1 YRVEKKRRVR
11 RLRPTNSC
19 WIACESDSG
28 ELPAF
33 FRLKEIAIGAA
44 DVSARRRAGTAAQNI
59 LVAHKF
65 AVVLAKRAG
74 SSAVAGIRR
83 VPAARPF
90 PNVSEHLLKTFSRFV
105 R

>member
-1 YRVEKKRRVR
+1 MT
-11 RLRPTNSC
+11 RPTNLLC
-19 WIACESDSG
+19 VACESDSG

-44 DVSARRRAGTAAQNI
+44 DMSAGCGAGTTAQNV

-74 SSAVAGIRR
+74 SSAVAGVGR
-83 VPAARPF
+83 VSAARPF
-90 PNVSEHLLKTFSRFV
+90 PNVAENLN
-105 R
+105 